1 VEFAPRRAN
10 GCDDVLAAY
19 QPAQV
24 RSEVIMAEHRLARDR
39 VHTKWNRD
47 LAPAIEIESGDV
59 VVFETQDVSG
69 GQIEPGASAGTLAAI
84 DFARI
89 HPLTGPVFVKG
100 ARPGDILE
108 VEIIDVQA
116 GRWGWTGIWPRPYTL
131 LPQEFSKPHI
141 THWDLS
147 NGQDTQLRPNIVIP
161 LDPFCGVMG
170 VAPAQSGAISVLPP
184 ARYGGNMDIRHLTR
198 RTTLFLPVQ
207 VEGALFSTGDGH
219 AAQGDGEVCSGIE
232 APMIA
237 TLRIRFRKG
246 RPIAGPQF
254 ITAGPLTTKYDRKG
268 YYATTGI
275 ADDLLEAAREATRSM
290 IAHLTTTYALTPEDA
305 YILCSVA
312 VDLKISEV
320 VNAPMWVVSA
330 YLPLSIFR
338 EE

>member
-1 VEFAPRRAN
+1 
-10 GCDDVLAAY
+10 
-19 QPAQV
+19 
-24 RSEVIMAEHRLARDR
+24 MAEHHLTRDR

-47 LAPAIEIESGDV
+47 LPPAIEIEPGDV

-69 GQIEPGASAGTLAAI
+69 GQIQPGAPAGALSAI
-84 DFARI
+84 DFSRI
-89 HPLTGPVFVKG
+89 HPLTGPVYVKG
-100 ARPGDILE
+100 ARAGDVLE
-108 VEIIDVQA
+108 VQILDVQPD
-116 GRWGWTGIWPRPYTL
+116 RWGWTGIWPRPYTL
-131 LPQEFSKPHI
+131 LPQEFPEPHI

-147 NGQDTQLRPNIVIP
+147 NGRDTRLRPDIIIP

-170 VAPAQSGAISVLPP
+170 VAPARAGAISVLPP
-184 ARYGGNMDIRHLTR
+184 AEYGGNMDIRHLTR
-198 RTTLFLPVQ
+198 RATLLLPVQ
-207 VEGALFSTGDGH
+207 VDGALFSTGDGH

-232 APMIA
+232 APMSA
-237 TLRIRFRKG
+237 TMRIKLRTG

-254 ITAGPLTTKYDRKG
+254 ITAGPLTAKYDRKG
-268 YYATTGI
+268 YHATTGI
-275 ADDLLEAAREATRSM
+275 AEDLLEAARDATRSM
-290 IAHLTTTYALTPEDA
+290 IAHLTRTYALTPEDA